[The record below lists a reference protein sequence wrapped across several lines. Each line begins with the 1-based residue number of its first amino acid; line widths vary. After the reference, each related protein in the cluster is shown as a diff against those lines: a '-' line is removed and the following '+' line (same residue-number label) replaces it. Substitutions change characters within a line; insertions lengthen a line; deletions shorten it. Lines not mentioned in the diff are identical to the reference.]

1 MSHPI
6 TLGLVIG
13 TKEWKNEVQACLEGT
28 RARTVLDQAAIGDRA
43 AFLELLER
51 IRPDVLLIEFTHLQ
65 EPFEELIGQLKNSPA
80 SPLVVALHKSADPE
94 TILAV
99 IRAGADE
106 YLYPPL
112 STNLGKAL
120 DRLAGRTRKRQSE
133 NPNGGKILGFF
144 SAKGGCGATTIACHT
159 AVELARQTGQE
170 ILLAD
175 LDLDAGLVGFLMKS
189 KSRYSILDA
198 MANTHRL
205 DPNYWRAL
213 ISNGMPR
220 LQVVRAPGA
229 TAQREEPKGED
240 VHTVLRFVRF
250 QYDWTLVD
258 LGRGL
263 NPLLLNALDEVDQAF
278 LVTTLDVPALHQVQQ
293 IIRNLLD
300 SGYSQERLRLLLN
313 RVPKAPDV
321 MPGELEGLLG
331 IPVFSMLPDDHGAIY
346 EAYAE
351 GQLLPASSY
360 LGRHLAKLAAS
371 IAGIQEQPQGK
382 KKFSIFG
389 S

>member
-1 MSHPI
+1 LNYPI
-6 TLGLVIG
+6 TLGLIIG
-13 TKEWKNEVQACLEGT
+13 TKEWKQEVQACLDGT
-28 RARTVLDQAAIGDRA
+28 SARVVLDQAEVGDWPA
-43 AFLELLER
+43 LLERLER
-51 IRPDVLLIEFTHLQ
+51 IRPDALLVDFTNLP
-65 EPFEELIGQLKNSPA
+65 EPYQDLVGQIKGSA
-80 SPLVVALHKSADPE
+80 AAPLLVALHRSADPE
-94 TILAV
+94 TILSV

-112 STNLGKAL
+112 SANLGKAL
-120 DRLAGRTRKRQSE
+120 ERLAGRTRQRQDQ

-159 AVELARQTGQE
+159 AVELARQTSQKV
-170 ILLAD
+170 LLAD

-198 MANTHRL
+198 MSNTHRL
-205 DPNYWRAL
+205 DPSYWRAL
-213 ISNGMPR
+213 ISNGTPR
-220 LQVVRAPGA
+220 LQVIRAPDA
-229 TAQREEPKGED
+229 SVQRAEPKGED
-240 VHTVLRFVRF
+240 LHTVLRFVRF

-263 NPLLLNALDEVDQAF
+263 NPLVVNALDEVDQAF
-278 LVTTLDVPALHQVQQ
+278 LVTTLDVPALHQVQRV
-293 IIRNLLD
+293 IRNLLD
-300 SGYSQERLRLLLN
+300 NGYSQERLRLVLN

-321 MPGELEGLLG
+321 MPGELEGLVG
-331 IPVFSMLPDDHGAIY
+331 IPVFSMLPEDHGAIY

-351 GQLLPASSY
+351 GQLLPSNSY
-360 LGRHLAKLAAS
+360 LGRHLSKMAAS
-371 IAGIQEQPQGK
+371 IAGVQDPTGK

>member
-1 MSHPI
+1 MNYPI
-6 TLGLVIG
+6 TLGLIIG
-13 TKEWKNEVQACLEGT
+13 TKEWKQEVQACLDGT
-28 RARTVLDQAAIGDRA
+28 SARVVLDQAEVGDWPA
-43 AFLELLER
+43 LLERLER
-51 IRPDVLLIEFTHLQ
+51 IRPDALLVDFTNLP
-65 EPFEELIGQLKNSPA
+65 EPYQDLVGQIKGSA
-80 SPLVVALHKSADPE
+80 AAPLLVALHRSADPE
-94 TILAV
+94 TILSV

-112 STNLGKAL
+112 SANLGKAL
-120 DRLAGRTRKRQSE
+120 ERLAGRTRQRQDQ

-159 AVELARQTGQE
+159 AVELARQTSQKV
-170 ILLAD
+170 LLAD

-205 DPNYWRAL
+205 DPSYWRAL
-213 ISNGMPR
+213 ISNGTPR
-220 LQVVRAPGA
+220 LQVIRAPDA
-229 TAQREEPKGED
+229 SVQRAEPKGED
-240 VHTVLRFVRF
+240 LHTVLRFVRF

-263 NPLLLNALDEVDQAF
+263 NPLVVNALDEVDQAF
-278 LVTTLDVPALHQVQQ
+278 LVTTLDVPALHQVQRV
-293 IIRNLLD
+293 IRNLLD
-300 SGYSQERLRLLLN
+300 NGYSQERLRLVLN

-321 MPGELEGLLG
+321 MPGELEGLVG
-331 IPVFSMLPDDHGAIY
+331 IPVFSMLPEDHGAIY

-351 GQLLPASSY
+351 GQLLPSNSY
-360 LGRHLAKLAAS
+360 LGRHLSKMAAS
-371 IAGIQEQPQGK
+371 IAGVQDPTGK

>member
-1 MSHPI
+1 MNYPI
-6 TLGLVIG
+6 TLGLIIG
-13 TKEWKNEVQACLEGT
+13 TKEWKQEVQACLDGT
-28 RARTVLDQAAIGDRA
+28 PARVVLDQAEVGDWP
-43 AFLELLER
+43 AFLERLDR
-51 IRPDVLLIEFTHLQ
+51 IRPDVLLIDFTNLP
-65 EPFEELIGQLKNSPA
+65 EPYQDPVGQIKCSA
-80 SPLVVALHKSADPE
+80 AAPLLVALHRSADPE
-94 TILAV
+94 TILSV

-112 STNLGKAL
+112 SANLGKAL
-120 DRLAGRTRKRQSE
+120 ERLAGRTRQRQAQ

-144 SAKGGCGATTIACHT
+144 SAKGGCGATTIACHA
-159 AVELARQTGQE
+159 AVELARQTSQKV
-170 ILLAD
+170 LLAD

-198 MANTHRL
+198 MSNTHRL
-205 DPNYWRAL
+205 DPSYWRAL
-213 ISNGMPR
+213 ISNGTPR
-220 LQVVRAPGA
+220 LQVIRAPDA
-229 TAQREEPKGED
+229 SVQRAEPKGED
-240 VHTVLRFVRF
+240 LHTVLRFVRF

-263 NPLLLNALDEVDQAF
+263 NPLVVNALDEVDQAF

-293 IIRNLLD
+293 IIRTLLD
-300 SGYSQERLRLLLN
+300 NGYSQERLRLVLN

-321 MPGELEGLLG
+321 MPSELEGLVG
-331 IPVFSMLPDDHGAIY
+331 IPVFAMLPEDHGAIY

-351 GQLLPASSY
+351 GQLLPASSF
-360 LGRHLAKLAAS
+360 LGRHLSKMAAS
-371 IAGIQEQPQGK
+371 IAGVQEPTGK